1 MNSNKTQLFRFL
13 SDSLYQTLD
22 LKGKQLVVTQEE
34 PVFSKPLLQENAS
47 LSPCS
52 HEEGD
57 SRMLLHAN
65 HAACRGHQKILMR
78 SVDTDVVALAVY
90 VAQVLGP

>member
-1 MNSNKTQLFRFL
+1 MAGAVIPSNWQGFLHVNSNKTQLFRFL

-22 LKGKQLVVTQEE
+22 LKGKQLVITQEE

-52 HEEGD
+52 HEEAD

-65 HAACRGHQKILMR
+65 HAHAMAIRR
-78 SVDTDVVALAVY
+78 F
-90 VAQVLGP
+90 